1 MGDRYVLSVWENHGD
16 ANKWLL
22 DICDER
28 SYLRNS
34 FFYLKRY
41 KKPYYYTPLYIGT
54 HAECEKKILELR
66 RKENEDEASVALG

>member
-16 ANKWLL
+16 VSKWLF

-28 SYLRNS
+28 SYFRNS

-41 KKPYYYTPLYIGT
+41 KKPYYYTVYRNSCGM
-54 HAECEKKILELR
+54 
-66 RKENEDEASVALG
+66 